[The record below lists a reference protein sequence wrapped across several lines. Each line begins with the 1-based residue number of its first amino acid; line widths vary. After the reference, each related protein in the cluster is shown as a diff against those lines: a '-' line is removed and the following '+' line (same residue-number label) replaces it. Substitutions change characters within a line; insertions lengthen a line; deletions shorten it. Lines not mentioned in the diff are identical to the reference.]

1 MCRSFGGNSRNYLWL
16 SEKVFYIWLMAK
28 TIENLLAILHFSVN
42 ILIIFLYIFNF
53 RRIKHEKGFLAI
65 TSYCFLDSLL
75 NFAVKYVDINLTWRL
90 YIWSTFTF
98 VEYLTFTYIIWSTIK
113 NALVKKV
120 IIYASIFF
128 IVFTTIYNIV
138 TNFKGIDSIPIG
150 IETILIL
157 LFSFYY
163 LYEQMNN
170 TIDLFIYSTYQFW
183 IIIGFMIYLAGSFF
197 IYILA
202 SAMEQGLLNQYWIL
216 TNGFYAIMIVL
227 FAISFFVFNKQCKPT
242 IHKNLR
248 PYLN

>member
-1 MCRSFGGNSRNYLWL
+1 MT
-16 SEKVFYIWLMAK
+16 K
-28 TIENLLAILHFSVN
+28 TIENLFAILHFSVN
-42 ILIIFLYIFNF
+42 ALVIILFLIFF
-53 RRIKHEKGFLAI
+53 RKTKHEKGLLAI
-65 TSYCFLDSLL
+65 TCYCLLDSVL
-75 NFAVKYVDINLTWRL
+75 NLMVKYVNVNITWRL

-98 VEYLTFTYIIWSTIK
+98 IEYLTFTYIIWSTLK
-113 NALVKKV
+113 NPLVKRLIV
-120 IIYASIFF
+120 YISALF
-128 IVFTTIYNIV
+128 IVFTTLYNIV
-138 TNFKGIDSIPIG
+138 TNFKSIDSIPIG

-170 TIDLFIYSTYQFW
+170 TVNLFIYSTYKFW

-202 SAMEQGLLNQYWIL
+202 SAMEQVLLNQYWLL
-216 TNGFYAIMIVL
+216 TNAFYAIMIIL
-227 FAISFFVFNKQCKPT
+227 FSIAFFVFNKKNNIT